1 MESRFFVY
9 ILASHSRVLYTG
21 STRDLLRRLHEHRQG
36 LIPGFTKK
44 YHITRLVYYEDA
56 GDARSAFQRER
67 QIKGWVR
74 KRKIQLIESVNA
86 GWIDLAKDW
95 YSGR

>member
-74 KRKIQLIESVNA
+74 ERKIQLIESVNA

>member
-95 YSGR
+95 YSGP

>member
-56 GDARSAFQRER
+56 GGARSAFQRER

-74 KRKIQLIESVNA
+74 KKKIQLIESVNA

-95 YSGR
+95 Y